1 MQTVW
6 LRYKKVPLQ
15 ANRWNSGSRFEGTG
29 SIPIPDNGWDS
40 DDPGP
45 LEAVLTGEVGE
56 QRLQRPLSNRTAVRF
71 RIEVAV

>member
-1 MQTVW
+1 MAELFDILEIELHRSEDGT
-6 LRYKKVPLQ
+6 
-15 ANRWNSGSRFEGTG
+15 RFEGTG